1 MEVTNNMLS
10 HAHRGLSNPAPKASR
25 KATRFA
31 LIAATAF
38 VALAAMPAAS
48 DARALRLG
56 DRHPDVVT
64 LQQLLHV
71 HADGVFGAGTKRAL
85 VRFQKSHHLT
95 ADGLAGTQ
103 TVAALRRSNRRHS
116 TARSS
121 AWSGPRVAKLQRA
134 LGIDADGKFGPGTQ
148 RAVKA
153 FQRSHGLEADGI
165 VGAATWSALG
175 LSNFSKPALRRKPG
189 STRSVGSGGG
199 GVISGM
205 IAAGNRIAHTPYIYG
220 GGHSSFNA
228 AGYDCSGSVSYVLH
242 GGGLLNTPLDS
253 SQFMS
258 WGEPGRGRHVT
269 IYANPGHVY
278 MVVNGR
284 RYDTSAVSETGSRW
298 TGTMRSSSGYVV
310 RHPSGL

>member
-1 MEVTNNMLS
+1 MFS
-10 HAHRGLSNPAPKASR
+10 YAHRGLSTLAPRGSR
-25 KATRFA
+25 KAARFA
-31 LIAATAF
+31 LITVAAF
-38 VALAAMPAAS
+38 LALASMPAAS

-85 VRFQKSHHLT
+85 VRFQKAHHLT

-103 TVAALRRSNRRHS
+103 TVAALRRANHHS
-116 TARSS
+116 TATSS

-134 LGIDADGKFGPGTQ
+134 LGIGADGKFGPGTQ

-153 FQRSHGLEADGI
+153 FQRSHGLEADGV
-165 VGAATWSALG
+165 VGPSTWSALG
-175 LSNFSKPALRRKPG
+175 LSNFAKPSLRRKPS
-189 STRSVGSGGG
+189 STPHVGSGGG
-199 GVISGM
+199 VIAGM
-205 IAAGNRIAHTPYIYG
+205 IAAGNRIATTPYIYG

-242 GGGLLNTPLDS
+242 GGGVLGSPLDS
-253 SQFMS
+253 TAFMS
-258 WGEPGRGRHVT
+258 WGEPGPGRHVT
-269 IYANPGHVY
+269 IYANSGHAY
-278 MVVNGR
+278 MVINGR

-298 TGTMRSSSGYVV
+298 TRTMRSSSGYVV
-310 RHPSGL
+310 RHPAGL